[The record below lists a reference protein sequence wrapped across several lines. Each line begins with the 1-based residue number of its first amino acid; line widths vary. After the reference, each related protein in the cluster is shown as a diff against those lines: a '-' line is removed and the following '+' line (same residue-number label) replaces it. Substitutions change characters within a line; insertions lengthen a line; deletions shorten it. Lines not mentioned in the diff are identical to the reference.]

1 METNQSEGNETADL
15 TFNFCLVFELV
26 ILVSFQLQLTQHIV
40 LQLQLKQHIVLQVT
54 LYFIGP
60 LVNAILDM
68 QMRRG
73 PEGPLYIGKK
83 RKKVKKIAF

>member
-1 METNQSEGNETADL
+1 MIGIWSYLKEEEVTFVTGDIADP
-15 TFNFCLVFELV
+15 
-26 ILVSFQLQLTQHIV
+26 
-40 LQLQLKQHIVLQVT
+40 VT

-73 PEGPLYIGKK
+73 PEGPPYIGKK
-83 RKKVKKIAF
+83 KKKVKKIAF